1 MQWVEWS
8 IWLLVAIIALYFWAQ
23 MIADWVTGDVIRI
36 ADAAR
41 ALMLTLLCN
50 WFLVISDWSK
60 LHLIWLSIIVGMV
73 GVPISA
79 WSTAAVKQGLS
90 RLLSV
95 LRERW
100 LALEHRCLGRARRID
115 RPAFQ
120 GDPDLRSQRADWSR

>member
-1 MQWVEWS
+1 MQWIEWS

-23 MIADWVTGDVIRI
+23 MISDWVTGDVIRI
-36 ADAAR
+36 ADASR

-79 WSTAAVKQGLS
+79 WSATVKQGLS

-95 LRERW
+95 LKPG
-100 LALEHRCLGRARRID
+100 LARAGTSML
-115 RPAFQ
+115 RP
-120 GDPDLRSQRADWSR
+120 RALD

>member
-1 MQWVEWS
+1 MHWIEWS

-23 MIADWVTGDVIRI
+23 MIADWVTGDAVRI
-36 ADAAR
+36 ADASR

-79 WSTAAVKQGLS
+79 WSAATVKQGLS

-95 LRERW
+95 LKPGT
-100 LALEHRCLGRARRID
+100 LARAGTSML
-115 RPAFQ
+115 RPRA
-120 GDPDLRSQRADWSR
+120 PD